1 LFKLNN
7 ISLVQFRNYAQSSF
21 SFGQNV
27 VGFCGSNGS
36 GKTNL
41 LDAIYYLCFTKS
53 YFGKTDA
60 QNVSHGKMGF
70 RLEGHFAKQ
79 QQVFK
84 TVGVLREN
92 NKKEFGVD
100 DENYSRF
107 ARHIGKFP
115 CVMIAPDDIAI
126 ITDASEERRKFIDY
140 TISQLDS
147 DYLQT
152 LIDYNKIL
160 QQRNSLLKQL
170 AESGKMDE
178 HLMEVLS
185 GQLVQTGNMIFTKRK
200 HFLEE
205 FIPMAVSLYHYIA
218 GHAEKLDITYQSHLL
233 SAPFAT
239 LLTETKTR
247 DRLLARTTR
256 GIHRDDLTFG
266 LNGEVFKTVASQG
279 QRKSLLFA
287 LKLAEFEV
295 LLKHKGFA
303 PILLLDDIFEKLDA
317 ERMEHLLFKV
327 CVENKGQVFIT
338 DTHCNRLKEALEKIG
353 VQYQLYELNRE

>member
-1 LFKLNN
+1 MLKLDN
-7 ISLVQFRNYAQSSF
+7 ISLVQFRNYPLNTF
-21 SFGQNV
+21 SFTSNV
-27 VGFCGSNGS
+27 IGFCGSNGS

-60 QNVSHGKMGF
+60 QNVSYGKSGF
-70 RLEGHFAKQ
+70 RIEGHFAKQ
-79 QQVFK
+79 QQMYK
-84 TVGVLREN
+84 AVGVLREN

-107 ARHIGKFP
+107 ARHIGRFP
-115 CVMIAPDDIAI
+115 CVMIAPDDVAI

-170 AESGKMDE
+170 AESGKIDEPLMDII
-178 HLMEVLS
+178 S
-185 GQLVQTGNMIFTKRK
+185 GQLVQKGNVIFTKRK
-200 HFLEE
+200 AFLEA
-205 FIPMAVSLYHYIA
+205 FIPMAVSLYHYIS
-218 GHAEKLDITYQSHLL
+218 GHTEKLNINYQSHLL
-233 SAPFAT
+233 SASFEK
-239 LLTETKTR
+239 LLNENKSK
-247 DRLLARTTR
+247 DRLLLRTSV
-256 GIHRDDLTFG
+256 GIHRDDLTFE
-266 LNGEVFKTVASQG
+266 LNGEIFKTMASQG

-295 LLKHKGFA
+295 LLKHNGFA
-303 PILLLDDIFEKLDA
+303 PILLLDDVFEKLDA
-317 ERMEHLLFKV
+317 ERMQHLLFKV
-327 CVENKGQVFIT
+327 CVENRGQVFIT
-338 DTHCNRLKEALEKIG
+338 DTHCDRLKEALEKIG
-353 VQYQLYELNRE
+353 VQYQLCELNRK